1 MNKIELENIKE
12 LENPFIE
19 ETPEVKDLESD
30 IELEVAKNVDF
41 SEKPEVQ
48 AESDFDF
55 FAATEG
61 EKIQEPKGKSEI
73 SSIFGQ
79 ETIESIE
86 LKNAAKENKEE
97 AAKCS
102 GTINNE

>member
-1 MNKIELENIKE
+1 MTSIDLSEIKE

-19 ETPEVKDLESD
+19 ETSEVKDLESD

-73 SSIFGQ
+73 SSIFVQ

-86 LKNAAKENKEE
+86 LKNAAQETKDA